1 MEHNCQ
7 KPYAARAPLPRPVD
21 HPWDRP
27 LEPPQHRPTREPR
40 PAKTRPKL
48 RKESQ
53 QFMDTGRLLLAFLT
67 FGAAC
72 TTLWA
77 WMLAN
82 SGANAT
88 GASVSPRIR
97 Q

>member
-1 MEHNCQ
+1 
-7 KPYAARAPLPRPVD
+7 
-21 HPWDRP
+21 
-27 LEPPQHRPTREPR
+27 
-40 PAKTRPKL
+40 
-48 RKESQ
+48 
-53 QFMDTGRLLLAFLT
+53 MDTGRLLLAFLA

-82 SGANAT
+82 AGSQSINAK
-88 GASVSPRIR
+88 

>member
-1 MEHNCQ
+1 MGTGG
-7 KPYAARAPLPRPVD
+7 AAPGLSPR
-21 HPWDRP
+21 RP
-27 LEPPQHRPTREPR
+27 EPR
-40 PAKTRPKL
+40 PETFKI
-48 RKESQ
+48 RKVSYRA
-53 QFMDTGRLLLAFLT
+53 MDTGRLLLAFLA

-82 SGANAT
+82 TGSQSSNAK
-88 GASVSPRIR
+88 